1 MMLDV
6 TAGHLMELLI
16 AIATL
21 SVLAVACYVW
31 RRD

>member
-1 MMLDV
+1 MMLDL
-6 TAGHLMELLI
+6 TAGHLMALLI
-16 AIATL
+16 AITAV